1 MTMLLCAR
9 CGAENLGTK
18 FCESCG
24 ERAGPDVPD
33 AVVAAAA
40 APSAAAA
47 APAGASLD
55 SGASPAAAVATPT
68 SLVAP
73 PAAVVASGGPGFLLG
88 QQIMAVAIVASA
100 VGPTIINTIY
110 GLSGVWGMS
119 GYSTGLQWGMVA
131 LVFIGLL
138 IALPGSPASA
148 GGRFAALALG
158 AVYVAGYAVEVL
170 SYVGAFAIFI
180 AWALLRR
187 FRGAGWFGLLILVG
201 FVLLA
206 IPVVIGGVFVIFAGG
221 SWGLL
226 LNVLSFVFT
235 VAMVW
240 VVVGASVALERRSER
255 ARAARTPSLG
265 VLSEPPTPRRPIAP
279 GILVITLIVAIVI
292 AIIAVISVS
301 AARSATASYSS
312 GYLDGDETFG
322 GDPGYD
328 DGYSDD
334 FSDDPV
340 TQPVAPVAPAGPTL
354 PSCEASLSDAY
365 QQKLISEGAVLNPS
379 SSVAAPLQPVAGT
392 GDVGLRA
399 TLQTLE
405 RRECRWLSASGAAG
419 WGVETSIAIV
429 PQEQQASVATQLA
442 GMGYRAMSELGGTR
456 YVIEKTLPDGS
467 GHYGES
473 HILRGGY
480 WFATYWSKYGP
491 SGYTADMV
499 TTVVG

>member
-1 MTMLLCAR
+1 
-9 CGAENLGTK
+9 
-18 FCESCG
+18 
-24 ERAGPDVPD
+24 
-33 AVVAAAA
+33 
-40 APSAAAA
+40 
-47 APAGASLD
+47 
-55 SGASPAAAVATPT
+55 
-68 SLVAP
+68 
-73 PAAVVASGGPGFLLG
+73 VASGGPGFLLG

-148 GGRFAALALG
+148 GGRFGALALG

-240 VVVGASVALERRSER
+240 VVAGASVALERRSER
-255 ARAARTPSLG
+255 TRAARASSLG
-265 VLSEPPTPRRPIAP
+265 VIPESPTPRRPIAP
-279 GILVITLIVAIVI
+279 GILVVALIVAIVI

-301 AARSATASYSS
+301 AARSASGSYSS
-312 GYLDGDETFG
+312 GYLEDDETLG
-322 GDPGYD
+322 GDGGYD
-328 DGYSDD
+328 DYSDD

-340 TQPVAPVAPAGPTL
+340 TQPVAPEVPAGPAL
-354 PSCEASLSDAY
+354 PSCEGSLSDAY

-405 RRECRWLSASGAAG
+405 RRECRWLSAAG
-419 WGVETSIAIV
+419 TPAWGVETSIAIV
-429 PQEQQASVATQLA
+429 PQGQQASVATQLA
-442 GMGYRAMSELGGTR
+442 GMGYRAIAELGGTR